1 MTVRRRTAAPALLLL
16 ALAAAGCTSGNE
28 TDEAATT
35 PAPRTSGPPTSQH
48 SATLTPPA
56 LDPEAGEDIAGQ
68 RGETRGNASF
78 SYDTGP
84 RGKALIVAVSCR
96 GTGTVKVSLPV
107 LGTDFPLAC
116 STAEP
121 AVTYNQ
127 LVMNAA
133 HKAGTVA
140 VTAPSTVTWALTIGR
155 GNAAEQEPPTMG

>member
-28 TDEAATT
+28 TDDTPTT
-35 PAPRTSGPPTSQH
+35 PTPRTSSPPTSKH
-48 SATLTPPA
+48 SGTLTPPE
-56 LDPEAGEDIAGQ
+56 LDPEAGEVIAGQ

-78 SYDTGP
+78 SYDAGS

-96 GTGTVKVSLPV
+96 GTGTIKVSVPV
-107 LGTDFPLAC
+107 LGTDFPLEC

-121 AVTYNQ
+121 AVAYNQ
-127 LVMNAA
+127 LIMNAA

-140 VTAPSTVTWALTIGR
+140 VTAPSTFTWALTVGR
-155 GNAAEQEPPTMG
+155 GNAAEQESPTTG